1 MRTSVNIPCF
11 KSVLLLQELFSLELM
26 TSMELKDE
34 MVFLAGLKGLLP
46 CAVRNLIRSKK
57 LNISNTSGMAEGFM
71 QANVIIMHKSFAD
84 DFEKFCQ
91 KYEHGISTGIVT
103 NLKEYSE
110 QFKDMVTFY
119 LGCSFTFEKA
129 LQKAGIPT
137 AVPCCDTGCFH
148 CNLIVTMRC
157 IPKDKLKECVQI
169 THSMKKSHGAPVHIG
184 SSGIKDLSSPEY
196 GDTVQAHP
204 GDVPVFWAC
213 GVTGIE
219 AVINCI
225 EDNASDNDK
234 DLPEV
239 YCISQDPLHYSIA
252 STAAVK
258 KIRSLENIIAIDPG
272 NRGVK
277 HLFSQDELL
286 KSCLSLSHA
295 KSVLITTGFPT
306 HFNYEPPE
314 ENDGPPGAIAMAA
327 LLKAMEK
334 NVVIV
339 TDQRALDLNRKII
352 KEAVEQEILQ
362 TPVPVISYQSNSPDS
377 ALQFLCEDGNP
388 EKPRFNHLIAIERAG
403 MAADGNYYN
412 ARKVNIKYLVDPIDE
427 LFTAAQTLPGI
438 TTTGIGDGGNELGMG
453 KLKEATKKHIKNGD
467 VIACDVEADFAVVA
481 GVANWGGY
489 AVACGLYI
497 LNTCEIHDR
506 YVRKAIGYPRFSKY
520 KNWASALPSVA
531 KEENMLKILQRHRV
545 RSGVTASLAMEV
557 DGLPFFDIHSN
568 LIERLQEETL
578 K

>member
-1 MRTSVNIPCF
+1 MVEQDGKPA
-11 KSVLLLQELFSLELM
+11 LELM

-46 CAVRNLIRSKK
+46 CAVRNLIRSNK
-57 LNISNTSGMAEGFM
+57 LNISNTSGMAEGFV

-91 KYEHGISTGIVT
+91 VNDGPLPLLYRSKPGEWKCPFLSNSSDIRSDCLQYKKYEHGISTETVT

-129 LQKAGIPT
+129 LQKAGIPVRNVEQKCNVSMYKT

-169 THSMKKSHGAPVHIG
+169 THPMKKSHGAPVHIG

-196 GDTVQAHP
+196 GNAVQAHP

-219 AVINCI
+219 AVINCSMYLVELPELLLYYRKPVMLKI
-225 EDNASDNDK
+225 EDNVSGNDK
-234 DLPEV
+234 DHPEV

-252 STAAVK
+252 STATVK
-258 KIRSLENIIAIDPG
+258 KIRCLENIIAIDPG

-286 KSCLSLSHA
+286 KACLSLSHA

-327 LLKAMEK
+327 LLKAMGK

-352 KEAVEQEILQ
+352 KEAVEQ
-362 TPVPVISYQSNSPDS
+362 
-377 ALQFLCEDGNP
+377 
-388 EKPRFNHLIAIERAG
+388 
-403 MAADGNYYN
+403 
-412 ARKVNIKYLVDPIDE
+412 
-427 LFTAAQTLPGI
+427 
-438 TTTGIGDGGNELGMG
+438 
-453 KLKEATKKHIKNGD
+453 
-467 VIACDVEADFAVVA
+467 
-481 GVANWGGY
+481 
-489 AVACGLYI
+489 
-497 LNTCEIHDR
+497 
-506 YVRKAIGYPRFSKY
+506 
-520 KNWASALPSVA
+520 
-531 KEENMLKILQRHRV
+531 
-545 RSGVTASLAMEV
+545 
-557 DGLPFFDIHSN
+557 
-568 LIERLQEETL
+568 
-578 K
+578 